1 MGFHSTRN
9 CFAFFISIIIPNPT
23 WWNPSSLFEYSISFS
38 IQSPIISS
46 RYHPSHV
53 LTELFYL
60 YCSYVSYLVCI
71 VTSNWFPSTWIFS
84 VVLGIGVQHRWLF
97 SSFVLYAF
105 LVSVIMSTLLCLVI
119 SHGKIHWTSEGGLSF
134 DVFFPLPHITV
145 IKRHRRLVFYL
156 CHSATEAFQ
165 GTLNVEV
172 WRDLLA
178 EVWH

>member
-9 CFAFFISIIIPNPT
+9 CFAFFISIIIPNPS

-71 VTSNWFPSTWIFS
+71 VTSNWFPSTWTFS

-97 SSFVLYAF
+97 SCFVHYAF
-105 LVSVIMSTLLCLVI
+105 LFSVSTLLYLLI
-119 SHGKIHWTSEGGLSF
+119 SHGKIHWTSGGGGAFFWGVPSLSRI
-134 DVFFPLPHITV
+134 LQWLKGIG
-145 IKRHRRLVFYL
+145 IWKLYKY
-156 CHSATEAFQ
+156 E
-165 GTLNVEV
+165 
-172 WRDLLA
+172 
-178 EVWH
+178 

>member
-9 CFAFFISIIIPNPT
+9 CFAFFISIIIPNPS

-84 VVLGIGVQHRWLF
+84 VVLGIGAQHRWLF
-97 SSFVLYAF
+97 SCFVLYAF
-105 LVSVIMSTLLCLVI
+105 LVSVIMSTLLCLLI
-119 SHGKIHWTSEGGLSF
+119 SHGKIHWTSGGGGAFFWGVPSLSRILQLLKGTGGSSF
-134 DVFFPLPHITV
+134 TSVTRLPKH
-145 IKRHRRLVFYL
+145 
-156 CHSATEAFQ
+156 FQ
-165 GTLNVEV
+165 G
-172 WRDLLA
+172 
-178 EVWH
+178 H